1 MEWWEFFLVLVVVL
15 PIMVLWLGCII
26 DAITRPDLNGVLKV
40 LWTLFILF
48 VPLFGSLVYILTR
61 PAVVV
66 SQPGLADSAWPQ
78 GTSMPTT
85 ATAGPDV
92 IAGTERMEPGS
103 QPRF

>member
-1 MEWWEFFLVLVVVL
+1 MEWWEFFLVLIVVL

-26 DAITRPDLNGVLKV
+26 DAITRPDLSGIGKV
-40 LWTLFILF
+40 LWVLLILF
-48 VPLFGSLVYILTR
+48 LPLIGSLVYILTR

-66 SQPGLADSAWPQ
+66 SQPTMADSAWPQ

-92 IAGTERMEPGS
+92 AAGMERTDPGS
-103 QPRF
+103 QTRF